1 MALDPLLKTALL
13 NSFPIDINIKNLMRN
28 QILKINKG
36 TGDEILGTNNMK
48 MKQRNIYALS
58 HLFSFPIINHIW
70 QYCGLMKKIFW
81 NEK

>member
-1 MALDPLLKTALL
+1 
-13 NSFPIDINIKNLMRN
+13 MRN

-81 NEK
+81 NEKKLCLYLQMIDVISTIFDRYDH

>member
-1 MALDPLLKTALL
+1 
-13 NSFPIDINIKNLMRN
+13 MRN

-81 NEK
+81 NKKKLCLYLQMIDVISTIFDRYDH